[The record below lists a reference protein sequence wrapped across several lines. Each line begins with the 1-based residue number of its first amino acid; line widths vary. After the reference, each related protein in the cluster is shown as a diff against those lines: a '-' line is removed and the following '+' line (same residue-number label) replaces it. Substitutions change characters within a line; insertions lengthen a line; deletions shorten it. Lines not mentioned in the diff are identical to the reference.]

1 MNDTPKPVD
10 AKQAKAATDQAADR
24 GSITVRM
31 QQLLLAAIAG
41 GVVLVVLI
49 QGRFFLI
56 PLAIAILIFSLTSA
70 AIDFFARQRV
80 GSFHIPQWLATIVA
94 MLAIA
99 GTLLA
104 LFGVATSQIDTVMS
118 VAPGYAERI
127 EEAVAA
133 LFVWLGDDVAQ
144 GVLVAFQD
152 INFGAY
158 IRTMAGQAGNL
169 LVAIVLV
176 ILYVGF
182 LFAERPWFAAK
193 ISQLFPEPSRTAS
206 VDAIVTSISRSIHH
220 YLLVKTAVS
229 AVTGILVYLLL
240 LLFGMDFAETL
251 ALLSFILN
259 FIPNIGSIVATI
271 LPALVA
277 LVHYDGWAMVL
288 VVLVSVGGVQFVIGN
303 IVDPMLMGR
312 ALHLSS
318 FAIILS
324 LTFWGAVWGVI
335 GMFLAVPIMVMVMI
349 VCSHVPVLRPI
360 AVLLSRDGSLPK
372 EVGQRRTEGQA
383 QQGIDRPGRNM
394 PVSVGI
400 VGSWWCAGLRGHIR
414 RSMPARTEIP
424 RPSAC
429 SGCRPRR
436 GSGVRRAPPRPPP
449 PCAGSPSGGYWWA
462 ADRRSSAGCRPGR
475 LHISHAVEPDRSYQ
489 LSTMI
494 TQRNMRETS
503 APILKFG

>member
-1 MNDTPKPVD
+1 MNDAPES
-10 AKQAKAATDQAADR
+10 AAERQTEAETDNTAGKR
-24 GSITVRM
+24 GFASRA
-31 QQLLLAAIAG
+31 QQWLLAVIAG
-41 GVVLVVLI
+41 GVILVVLV

-94 MLAIA
+94 MLVIVAA
-99 GTLLA
+99 LLA
-104 LFGVATSQIDTVMS
+104 LFGVATTQIDSVMT

-127 EEAVAA
+127 QEAVAA

-144 GVLVAFQD
+144 SVLVAFQD

-193 ISQLFPEPSRTAS
+193 ISRLFPQPGRTAN
-206 VDAIVTSISRSIHH
+206 VDDILTSISRSIHH

-240 LLFGMDFAETL
+240 LLLGMDFAETL

-288 VVLVSVGGVQFVIGN
+288 VVLVSVGGVQFLIGN

-324 LTFWGAVWGVI
+324 LTFWGAVWGII

-349 VCSHVPVLRPI
+349 VCSHVPALRPI
-360 AVLLSRDGSLPK
+360 AVLLSRDGSLAK
-372 EVGQRRTEGQA
+372 ASGQRGAE
-383 QQGIDRPGRNM
+383 
-394 PVSVGI
+394 SE
-400 VGSWWCAGLRGHIR
+400 
-414 RSMPARTEIP
+414 RSE
-424 RPSAC
+424 
-429 SGCRPRR
+429 
-436 GSGVRRAPPRPPP
+436 
-449 PCAGSPSGGYWWA
+449 
-462 ADRRSSAGCRPGR
+462 
-475 LHISHAVEPDRSYQ
+475 E
-489 LSTMI
+489 
-494 TQRNMRETS
+494 
-503 APILKFG
+503 